1 MSPLSFRAPVLPW
14 QPPAVEEAPSL
25 VQVAPNPRRRKQAS
39 PGEADLKRV
48 QLAPSR
54 RKNSLELAAEAVLN
68 LVQVAPKSRK
78 NKNLGK
84 AAEAAQSHSAVCA
97 YSGFRSKRLS
107 KSTKK
112 GVMRKAC
119 ASWQFT
125 RSPEVICQRA
135 QHECEPS

>member
-25 VQVAPNPRRRKQAS
+25 VQVAPNPRRKKQAS
-39 PGEADLKRV
+39 PGEADLKKV

-54 RKNSLELAAEAVLN
+54 RKNSLEVAAEAVLN

-84 AAEAAQSHSAVCA
+84 AAEAAQSHSAVCT
-97 YSGFRSKRLS
+97 YCGFRSKRFSKSTNQERGYDESLRVMAIHPLSGSDLS
-107 KSTKK
+107 KST
-112 GVMRKAC
+112 
-119 ASWQFT
+119 T
-125 RSPEVICQRA
+125 
-135 QHECEPS
+135 